1 MSEMKE
7 MLVEVVEKML
17 KDKVDKEAV
26 DVLENGEWGEA
37 LWALLKDNGMI
48 DIAVPEEEGG
58 AGGDLTDLFA
68 VYDLIGQYAAPI
80 PFVEHTLANVLL
92 HEVGEKAQQTLTTF
106 AVVETDMKT
115 LPFVPWARYAEQVVV
130 ITPQMLSVLPLSN
143 MPIEQSTNLASEP
156 RDTVTVELP
165 QPLAK
170 VPLSAT
176 QYSTLLSIITA
187 ATVVKSA
194 GAIDKAVEL
203 TVQFSKEREQFG
215 RPIHR
220 FQMVQQHLA
229 QIAGEQAIVR
239 AAAANIMES
248 FDATHIGYARLRLED
263 AIRIVATSA
272 HQVHAAIGVTD
283 EHRLHHYTRRLWS
296 WRDEAV
302 KASYWTQVLVEQLLV
317 SDVDIWTT
325 LTSASQTQH
334 IEGED

>member
-26 DVLENGEWGEA
+26 DVLENGDWGEA
-37 LWALLKDNGMI
+37 LWALLRDNGMI
-48 DIAVPEEEGG
+48 DIAVPEAEGG
-58 AGGDLTDLFA
+58 AGGDLADLVA
-68 VYDLIGQYAAPI
+68 VYDLIGKYAAPI

-92 HEVGEKAQQTLTTF
+92 HEVGEKAQQALTTF
-106 AVVETDMKT
+106 AIVEADTTT

-130 ITPQMLSVLPLSN
+130 VTRQKLSVFPLSN
-143 MPIEQSTNLASEP
+143 AHIEPSTNLASEP
-156 RDTVTVELP
+156 RDTVTVAS
-165 QPLAK
+165 QPIVE
-170 VPLSAT
+170 VPISDV
-176 QYSTLLSIITA
+176 QYETLLAIVTA
-187 ATVVKSA
+187 ATIVKSA

-203 TVQFSKEREQFG
+203 TVKFSKEREQFG

-239 AAAANIMES
+239 AAAANIIEN
-248 FDATHIGYARLRLED
+248 FDASHIGYACLRLED

-283 EHRLHHYTRRLWS
+283 EHRLNHYTRRLWA

-302 KASYWTQVLVEQLLV
+302 KASYWTAVLVEQVLA

-325 LTSASQTQH
+325 LTTAPQT
-334 IEGED
+334 ENV